1 MIGREGERQRERERE
16 RERERFAGTFDRTM
30 SGRSSRPACVLRN
43 I

>member
-1 MIGREGERQRERERE
+1 MIGREGEKQRERE